1 MLSGQLI
8 FAQLMELL
16 PRHEFNRL
24 VTHYGG
30 NIRSR
35 GFTCRDQF
43 LCMAFAQ
50 LTYRESLRDIET
62 CLRSLQPKLYHAG
75 FRGRISRSTLGDAN
89 RTRDWRIYHDFAQ
102 VLIARARALYASE
115 PFGVELQ
122 NTVYALDSTTIDLCL
137 TLFPWAKFRQR
148 KAAVK
153 LHTLLDLRGNI
164 PAFIHISPGKTHDVN
179 ILDQLVI
186 EPGAFYVMD
195 KGYVDYARLF
205 RLHRQAAFF
214 VTRCK
219 KNMVFTRRESRPVD
233 DSLGLRSDQTIALTG
248 VQASQDYPEPLR
260 RVGYYDQEHRRK
272 LYFLTNNFLL
282 PPLTIAELY
291 RCRWQVELFFKWIK
305 QNLRIKTFY
314 GTSDNAVKTQ
324 VWIAVSVYVLI
335 AILKKELPSEMSLNE
350 ISQVLSVNT
359 FEKTPLF
366 TLLQPPKTP
375 NGNNP
380 FPNQRTLFDL

>member
-1 MLSGQLI
+1 
-8 FAQLMELL
+8 
-16 PRHEFNRL
+16 
-24 VTHYGG
+24 
-30 NIRSR
+30 
-35 GFTCRDQF
+35 
-43 LCMAFAQ
+43 
-50 LTYRESLRDIET
+50 
-62 CLRSLQPKLYHAG
+62 
-75 FRGRISRSTLGDAN
+75 LGDAN

-291 RCRWQVELFFKWIK
+291 RCRWQVELFFKWPSIDITRAK
-305 QNLRIKTFY
+305 PTHQDVLRNFGQRGEDASLDRRLRLCADRDPQKR
-314 GTSDNAVKTQ
+314 
-324 VWIAVSVYVLI
+324 IAQRNELQRD
-335 AILKKELPSEMSLNE
+335 LPSFVCQYL
-350 ISQVLSVNT
+350 
-359 FEKTPLF
+359 
-366 TLLQPPKTP
+366 
-375 NGNNP
+375 
-380 FPNQRTLFDL
+380 